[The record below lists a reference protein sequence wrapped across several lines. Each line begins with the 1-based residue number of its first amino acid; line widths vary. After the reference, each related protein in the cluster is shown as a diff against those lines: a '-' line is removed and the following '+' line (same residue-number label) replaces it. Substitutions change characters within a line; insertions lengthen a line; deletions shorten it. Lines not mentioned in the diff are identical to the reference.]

1 MKNKLDK
8 DCMILTSNMMYKKII
23 LMSFLLF
30 IFGGVMV
37 KADLH
42 ENAVYHI
49 EAQTAQQTGKKV
61 TGQVS
66 DNNGEPIVGASVVIK
81 GKTTGVGAIT
91 DANGNFTLDNVPTG
105 AVLVISYLGYNAQEV
120 SVGRQSSVNE
130 FFASQ

>member
-49 EAQTAQQTGKKV
+49 EAQTAQQ
-61 TGQVS
+61 VS
-66 DNNGEPIVGASVVIK
+66 ENNGEPIVGASVLLKVK
-81 GKTTGVGAIT
+81 RPEWE
-91 DANGNFTLDNVPTG
+91 L
-105 AVLVISYLGYNAQEV
+105 
-120 SVGRQSSVNE
+120 
-130 FFASQ
+130 